1 MTILSAS
8 KSGFGL
14 PLAILVNGH
23 ETALFTGL
31 ITYLAVLSIGV
42 WALVLLSTVARIFTR
57 RVYRWRM
64 QRRLPIEIE

>member
-1 MTILSAS
+1 MTILSAY

-14 PLAILVNGH
+14 PFAILVNGH
-23 ETALFTGL
+23 DTALFTGL